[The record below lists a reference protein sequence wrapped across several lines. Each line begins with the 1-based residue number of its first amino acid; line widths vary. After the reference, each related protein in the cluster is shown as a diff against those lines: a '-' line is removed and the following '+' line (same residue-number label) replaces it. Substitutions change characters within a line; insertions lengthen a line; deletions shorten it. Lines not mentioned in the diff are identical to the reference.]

1 MKTCRSFDSG
11 SGWWG
16 RNPPF
21 HHPMFVLTHHAR
33 GSPPDRGGARRGQ
46 SFPGPAVIADEVLLR
61 FADHPA
67 VARAMLMAGDAW
79 VRSGVEPPPSTLQMQ
94 YRRAVDAAMN
104 ELKESRFLLDA
115 DIAAFRMR
123 ATQWTLEP
131 CHS

>member
-1 MKTCRSFDSG
+1 
-11 SGWWG
+11 
-16 RNPPF
+16 
-21 HHPMFVLTHHAR
+21 
-33 GSPPDRGGARRGQ
+33 
-46 SFPGPAVIADEVLLR
+46 
-61 FADHPA
+61 
-67 VARAMLMAGDAW
+67 MLMAGDAW